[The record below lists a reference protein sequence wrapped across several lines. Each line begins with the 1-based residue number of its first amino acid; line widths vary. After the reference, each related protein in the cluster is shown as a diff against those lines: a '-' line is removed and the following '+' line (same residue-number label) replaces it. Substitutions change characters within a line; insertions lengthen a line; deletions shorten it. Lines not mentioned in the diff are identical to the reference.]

1 MGSRIW
7 RRLPGDTGT
16 RAVSATMLV
25 RVTMAPLLLLLLF
38 VVLGAA
44 APHHPID
51 GVMVE

>member
-25 RVTMAPLLLLLLF
+25 RVTMAPLLLLLF